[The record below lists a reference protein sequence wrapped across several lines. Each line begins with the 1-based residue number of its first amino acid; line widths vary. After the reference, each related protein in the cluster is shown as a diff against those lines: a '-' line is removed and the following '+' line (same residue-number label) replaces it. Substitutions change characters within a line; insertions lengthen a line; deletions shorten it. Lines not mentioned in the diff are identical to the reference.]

1 MNQQDQ
7 EFLHEMVIQLDD
19 TIRQVTAEE
28 KALVYRIGNDR
39 VAELAEFWKKEL
51 SVEEELLLKASFDH
65 WDKQLIRTWA
75 RLKRAHHTRAE
86 VGQTLMKTNAR
97 PGRQP

>member
-7 EFLHEMVIQLDD
+7 EFLHEMVVQLNA
-19 TIRQVTAEE
+19 TIRQVAAEE
-28 KALVYRIGNDR
+28 RALVYRIGAER

-51 SVEEELLLKASFDH
+51 SVEEELRLKNSFDH
-65 WDKQLIRTWA
+65 WDKQLIRIWA

-86 VGQTLMKTNAR
+86 VGQTLMKMNVR
-97 PGRQP
+97 SGR